1 MKVEPDWR
9 FWNVLWIIGTQ
20 FCTYNN
26 VNKELQGDKKE
37 KKNGSPE
44 GQPNEVQLLLCW
56 HGSDCTAH
64 EQLIHTNKH
73 RIL

>member
-1 MKVEPDWR
+1 VK
-9 FWNVLWIIGTQ
+9 
-20 FCTYNN
+20 
-26 VNKELQGDKKE
+26 KELQVDKKE
-37 KKNGSPE
+37 KKNSFPE

-64 EQLIHTNKH
+64 EQQLIHTNKH